1 MKKISPVLLVF
12 VALMSCQEKTV
23 GSDEVTPVNWNKR
36 SANLTTSDSLQ
47 QGVTYLS
54 VYSQIYSRSE
64 HRRHD
69 LTATVS
75 LRNVSIEDT
84 IYVSRAQFFGTEG
97 KLIRTYFDQPIF
109 ILPLETVEIVIQ
121 EVDNEGGTGGNFIF
135 EWMINPGTP
144 EPLFEAV
151 MISTS
156 GQQGISFTTRGI
168 QIR

>member
-1 MKKISPVLLVF
+1 MKKTFPVVF
-12 VALMSCQEKTV
+12 ALFALISCQEKPV
-23 GSDEVTPVNWNKR
+23 SDEVTPVNWDR
-36 SANLTTSDSLQ
+36 RAANLTPSYSLQ
-47 QGVTYLS
+47 EGITYLS

-75 LRNVSIEDT
+75 LRNVSVEDT

-97 KLIRTYFDQPIF
+97 SLIRTYFDQPIF
-109 ILPLETVEIVIQ
+109 ISPLETVEIVIQ

-135 EWMINPGTP
+135 EWIINPGSP
-144 EPLFEAV
+144 EPFFEAV

-156 GQQGISFTTRGI
+156 GQQGITFTTQGI
-168 QIR
+168 KIR